1 MVAEPLERVPR
12 PTAEPANR
20 AHSLPE
26 GLLLESG
33 GWEPRGHEDFHAKEE
48 RNLVR
53 TVQGEEGAG
62 EKEREAS
69 LVRRGSDVVSRGAAS
84 ERGSEG

>member
-1 MVAEPLERVPR
+1 M
-12 PTAEPANR
+12 
-20 AHSLPE
+20 
-26 GLLLESG
+26 
-33 GWEPRGHEDFHAKEE
+33 
-48 RNLVR
+48 R

>member
-1 MVAEPLERVPR
+1 M
-12 PTAEPANR
+12 

-33 GWEPRGHEDFHAKEE
+33 GWETRGHEDFHAKEE

-53 TVQGEEGAG
+53 TGQERKSVKHLWCGGDLMWFHEGQLLRWVLRD
-62 EKEREAS
+62 E
-69 LVRRGSDVVSRGAAS
+69 
-84 ERGSEG
+84 